1 MVLFVRDCI
10 KIIISISDSNADPSI
25 QAAQINLKRKKLQDD
40 LNERLLMRPGPL
52 ELVNK
57 NILDPNSFVG
67 HAVKEGAL
75 EYTDTKNSTLIVN
88 ALSPPESFNDDSPQP
103 SPDSTSIGSPS
114 EPSPSPVFPTPP
126 KVMFQSNQP
135 SYPVTSHMK
144 LKDTK
149 SRKKT
154 SKAKFKKYKYHEYRP
169 PNTESN
175 TSKSDTTLP
184 ADSPYALLLQQQQL
198 YLQLQVLCQN
208 YPQTFLPLL
217 PAVQKNNQSESQ
229 PAEKPMKLEEMRV
242 IDLRNEL
249 KSRGL
254 PVSGSKNNL
263 MERLKLAN
271 AAQESGN
278 SATVTSSVSMVTQTT
293 PVPVA
298 PRTTLTR
305 STSAPVGVAMVNS
318 IRPAKIFNDA
328 DKILQMEQNI
338 SLEEIQQK
346 IQQLQ
351 YLNVQLQLQQLDLK
365 KSQQGKTQQSKNL
378 STETTNQIPTMIPN
392 QQPLH
397 HPNLPQSSQL
407 TQQQQL
413 QPQQKQQQ
421 QAQLGAQNQVQQQQQ
436 QKTIQVKQQ
445 QLEQHLKQ
453 LKQLQQQQQVGQQQD
468 QKQQMQQQQQLK
480 HQQFQQQQKLL
491 QQQQQLQPQQANQQ
505 LNQQLLYNQLPKSPT
520 PSISLPT
527 KSESSDVKISTVA
540 SLPPPQ
546 QCQVSISATPLL
558 HCSTLTCNKNC
569 SHVQEA
575 SADTATTSPNMNSV
589 QQHNVIHFKQPVKP
603 VIILQPAKPQQRAE
617 LLFSPPG
624 QQLTSD
630 MGSETFFQQLNK
642 NDGVSSLHGDINM
655 EQDTNWQPMMDSD
668 TRSSTTSPTAVER
681 SPPPYFEAVAGK
693 LSPRSTSFSTSN
705 PAATHKTQQRTNS
718 AGSTSPLANRR
729 SLSVPSVNHGSVQQ
743 QDLQKGHKSVSTMCL
758 DFPEADE
765 MSDMADNYH
774 GITQELQKVNF
785 MFRAVARALIG
796 GGGGVYSYIRAMTN

>member
-1 MVLFVRDCI
+1 M
-10 KIIISISDSNADPSI
+10 
-25 QAAQINLKRKKLQDD
+25 NLKRKKLQDD

-52 ELVNK
+52 ELVTK

-67 HAVKEGAL
+67 HAVKEGNL

-114 EPSPSPVFPTPP
+114 EPSPSPVFVSPP
-126 KVMFQSNQP
+126 KMMFQGSQP
-135 SYPVTSHMK
+135 SFPVTGHMK
-144 LKDTK
+144 LKHDTK
-149 SRKKT
+149 SRKKS

-169 PNTESN
+169 PNTETSS
-175 TSKSDTTLP
+175 SKSDTTLP

-217 PAVQKNNQSESQ
+217 PAVQKNSQSESQ

-271 AAQESGN
+271 AAQQESGN
-278 SATVTSSVSMVTQTT
+278 LTTVTSAVSMVTQTT
-293 PVPVA
+293 PVAVA

-305 STSAPVGVAMVNS
+305 STSAPGGVAMVNS
-318 IRPAKIFNDA
+318 IKPAKIINDA
-328 DKILQMEQNI
+328 EKILQMEQNI
-338 SLEEIQQK
+338 SVEEIQQK

-365 KSQQGKTQQSKNL
+365 KSQQGKALQPKPL
-378 STETTNQIPTMIPN
+378 SADTASQIPVVPN

-397 HPNLPQSSQL
+397 HPSISLASPLP
-407 TQQQQL
+407 QQL
-413 QPQQKQQQ
+413 QPQQNQQQ
-421 QAQLGAQNQVQQQQQ
+421 QTQLGAQNQQQQQ
-436 QKTIQVKQQ
+436 TIQVQQQ
-445 QLEQHLKQ
+445 QLEQHLQQ
-453 LKQLQQQQQVGQQQD
+453 LKQLQQQQQVEQQKEP
-468 QKQQMQQQQQLK
+468 KQLHQQQLK
-480 HQQFQQQQKLL
+480 HQQFRQQQKLL
-491 QQQQQLQPQQANQQ
+491 QQQQQQQANQQ
-505 LNQQLLYNQLPKSPT
+505 LNQQLLYNQLPTSQT
-520 PSISLPT
+520 PSISLQT
-527 KSESSDVKISTVA
+527 KSESSDVTISSAVT

-575 SADTATTSPNMNSV
+575 SADTTTTPNVNSV

-624 QQLTSD
+624 QQLAGD
-630 MGSETFFQQLNK
+630 MTDETFFQHLNK
-642 NDGVSSLHGDINM
+642 SDGVSSLHGDMSM
-655 EQDTNWQPMMDSD
+655 EHDTNWQAMIENDVH
-668 TRSSTTSPTAVER
+668 SSSSSPTAVER

-693 LSPRSTSFSTSN
+693 RSSSFSANNTAGI
-705 PAATHKTQQRTNS
+705 PKTPQRTNS
-718 AGSTSPLANRR
+718 VGSTSPLANRR
-729 SLSVPSVNHGSVQQ
+729 SLSVPSVSHSSVQQ

-774 GITQELQKVNF
+774 GITQELQKVNW
-785 MFRAVARALIG
+785 MLSMYGGAL
-796 GGGGVYSYIRAMTN
+796 VFLFC